1 MLRSALALGLIEDLH
16 ELITAGPIVELD
28 AVDGKAVHVEWPLLG
43 KSMANHEDK
52 GGWRHMASFKKGDEQ
67 YGAVRAE

>member
-16 ELITAGPIVELD
+16 ELITAGLMVEFD

-43 KSMANHEDK
+43 KSMANH
-52 GGWRHMASFKKGDEQ
+52 
-67 YGAVRAE
+67 